1 MPLSARKDVTPLMA
15 TSNPVVTRVR
25 IIPLIGLLLAL
36 AAVVMACGSTTD
48 NTGANT
54 TGSNSTST
62 STAKHFKV
70 GDQVK
75 VGNTW
80 VITVNSAK
88 THGATDID
96 QPKSGDTY
104 LVVDMTFKN
113 VSSSE
118 QTLSSL
124 LQLSLKDST
133 GQKYDNTFTSFASQ
147 PPDGKVEAGDVVRG
161 QEVYEIP
168 VAQKSFTLAFESD
181 ILSSGEVVWDIS
193 I

>member
-1 MPLSARKDVTPLMA
+1 MA
-15 TSNPVVTRVR
+15 TSTPRTTRVR
-25 IIPLIGLLLAL
+25 LLPLIGLLLSL

-48 NTGANT
+48 NAGAST
-54 TGSNSTST
+54 SGSSSTST

-75 VGNTW
+75 VGNEW

-104 LVVDMTFKN
+104 LVIDMTFKN

-133 GQKYDNTFTSFASQ
+133 GQKYDNTIASFASQ

-161 QEVYEIP
+161 QVVYEVP
-168 VAQKSFTLAFESD
+168 TAQKSFTMAFESD
-181 ILSSGEVVWDIS
+181 ILSSGEVIWDIS